1 MLRLLAHSLALL
13 LATTSVASAND
24 VLVAIKN
31 GKLSVK
37 GDADANA
44 LTIDGTGLQADS
56 LRVTP
61 SGGTT
66 VNGVAGPQVFTGFVE
81 GVTIKLGDGGDA
93 LEVFQKTLAGKVAIS
108 LGKGSDRL
116 RIDDATFG
124 GPSKIDLGGGDDGFA
139 ACRSLFDA
147 DVSLKL
153 GKGTGGNVEA
163 TCGGAAGSASTTNAS
178 VFVTFD
184 SGFAGKLDVKAAP
197 GVHVGVIDDTSIT
210 GVTSSKNVALLAL
223 CYASFADV
231 KVKMPK
237 ILGNF
242 GGEVSCEGG
251 AHEGFA
257 NGNTA
262 MVIVDSP
269 INGVLTSKGNAG
281 SDTLVAIGVA
291 IAGAV
296 AMDHAAGFNFLFFDD
311 VTMPSLVVKAGK
323 NDDDL
328 FVENT
333 AVSGDVTIKHGDGN
347 NVIDFATS
355 TIGGNLT
362 VKTGAGDDF
371 LERGV
376 TVSGTSAIDLGKGT
390 NTMAVP

>member
-1 MLRLLAHSLALL
+1 MRRLLAHTLALL
-13 LATTSVASAND
+13 LATASIASAND
-24 VLVAIKN
+24 VLVSVKN

-37 GDADANA
+37 GDADGNQ
-44 LTIDGTGLQADS
+44 LTIDGTGLQGDS
-56 LRVTP
+56 LRITP
-61 SGGTT
+61 GGGTT
-66 VNGVAGPQVFTGFVE
+66 VNGVAGAQIFTGFVE
-81 GVTIKLGDGGDA
+81 GVSIKLGDGSDD
-93 LEVFQKTLAGKVAIS
+93 LEVFQKTLAGKVAVS

-116 RIDDATFG
+116 RIDDATLG
-124 GPSKIDLGGGDDGFA
+124 GPSKIDLGGGDDAFA
-139 ACRSLFDA
+139 ACRSLFES
-147 DVSLKL
+147 DVTLKL
-153 GKGTGGNVEA
+153 GKGTGGSVQT
-163 TCGGAAGSASTTNAS
+163 TCGGSAGSASTSDAS

-197 GVHVGVIDDTSIT
+197 GVHVGVIDDTSVA

-269 INGVLTSKGNAG
+269 ITGVLTSKGNAG
-281 SDTLVAIGVA
+281 SDTVVAIGVST
-291 IAGAV
+291 AGPV
-296 AMDHAAGFNFLFFDD
+296 TMDQGAGLNFLLFED
-311 VTMPSLVVKAGK
+311 VTMPSLAVKAGK

-333 AVSGDVTIKHGDGN
+333 AVAGDVTIKHGDGN

-362 VKTGAGDDF
+362 VKTGAGNDF
-371 LERGV
+371 FERGV
-376 TVSGTSAIDLGKGT
+376 TVAGTSTIDLGKGT
-390 NTMAVP
+390 NTMAIP